1 MPRVFTL
8 RMLVKWFNVPNTGS
22 TVFDLILPN
31 RLA

>member
-8 RMLVKWFNVPNTGS
+8 RMLVKWFKVPGTGS
-22 TVFDLILPN
+22 TVFDLILLT